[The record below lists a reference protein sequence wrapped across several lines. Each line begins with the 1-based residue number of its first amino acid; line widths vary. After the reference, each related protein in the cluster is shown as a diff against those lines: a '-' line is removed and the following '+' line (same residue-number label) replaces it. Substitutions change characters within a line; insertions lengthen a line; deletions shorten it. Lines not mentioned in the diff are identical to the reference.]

1 MVSILGEIRCFCTA
15 SSALDALDIH
25 VCDITH
31 MVLVLMVSMLLAW
44 NFQKKFSNSERKC
57 EEKRHMTWG
66 FEGFEFKSASDLHT
80 LSYP

>member
-1 MVSILGEIRCFCTA
+1 
-15 SSALDALDIH
+15 
-25 VCDITH
+25 

-44 NFQKKFSNSERKC
+44 NFQTKFENSEMQC

-66 FEGFEFKSASDLHT
+66 FEGFQFKSDSDLHT